1 MTGGKHEIILASAS
15 LTRRRLLEAA
25 GIVCRAVPSGI
36 DEGAI
41 KGADLR
47 LHELPLELA
56 KAKALA
62 VSENN
67 PAAIVIGADQILV
80 CDGERF
86 DRPRTVEA
94 AGDQLKRLR
103 GKTHELKTAVSCALD
118 GAILWSHTED
128 AWLTM
133 RNFSDEWLGAYLA
146 AEGAGLA
153 DSVGGYKL
161 EERGVQLFSRIEGDH
176 FAILGLPLLPLL
188 EFLRSREAIP
198 S

>member
-15 LTRRRLLEAA
+15 PTRRRLLEAA
-25 GIVCRAVPSGI
+25 GIVYRAVPSGV
-36 DEGAI
+36 DEERV

-47 LHELPLELA
+47 LHELAIELA

-62 VSENN
+62 VSEHN
-67 PAAIVIGADQILV
+67 PTAIVVGADQILV

-86 DRPRTVEA
+86 DRPRTTEA
-94 AGDQLKRLR
+94 AGEQLKRLR
-103 GKTHELKTAVSCALD
+103 GKTHELRTAISCALD
-118 GAILWSHTED
+118 GAMLWSHTED

-133 RNFSDEWLGAYLA
+133 RNFSDEWLRSYLA
-146 AEGAGLA
+146 AEAAGLA

-161 EERGVQLFSRIEGDH
+161 EERGVQLFSRIEGDY

-188 EFLRSREAIP
+188 EFLRSREAIAW
-198 S
+198 

>member
-15 LTRRRLLEAA
+15 LSRRRLLEAA
-25 GIVCRAVPSGI
+25 GIACRAVPSGI
-36 DEGAI
+36 DEEAI

-56 KAKALA
+56 KAKGLA
-62 VSENN
+62 ISEQI

-103 GKTHELKTAVSCALD
+103 GKTHELKTAVSCALE
-118 GAILWSHTED
+118 GSIQWSHTED

-133 RNFSDEWLGAYLA
+133 RNFSDEWLRSYLA

-161 EERGVQLFSRIEGDH
+161 EERGIQLFSRIEGDY

-198 S
+198 A